1 MAKGKCVD
9 WENKKNVVTMC
20 DLCVEERTEFCR
32 VPLEIP
38 RKFLTM
44 LLTFGL
50 LDQFLTAVLKCLK
63 TNVTNKLEI
72 YINRVIN
79 SREVKNC

>member
-1 MAKGKCVD
+1 
-9 WENKKNVVTMC
+9 
-20 DLCVEERTEFCR
+20 
-32 VPLEIP
+32 
-38 RKFLTM
+38 M

-79 SREVKNC
+79 SREIKIC